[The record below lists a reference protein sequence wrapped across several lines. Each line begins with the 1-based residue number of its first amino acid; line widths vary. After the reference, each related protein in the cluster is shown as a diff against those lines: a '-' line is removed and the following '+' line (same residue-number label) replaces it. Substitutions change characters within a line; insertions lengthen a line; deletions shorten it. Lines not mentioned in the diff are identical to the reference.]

1 MFAACDTGNIQ
12 YCMQCG
18 PPGDKAGNSDNNK
31 KNCDDVDYLLIWFSD
46 LVVADGG
53 IGNGRKHRG
62 NRVLITNQ
70 VAQELVED
78 R

>member
-1 MFAACDTGNIQ
+1 MTLATFNIACSVGLQGTRL
-12 YCMQCG
+12 
-18 PPGDKAGNSDNNK
+18 ATATTT

-46 LVVADGG
+46 LVVADGSVG
-53 IGNGRKHRG
+53 DGRKHRG

-78 R
+78 